1 VEHEVLM
8 AANMVPEQ
16 VAWAVEMLDVA
27 PDDRLLEIGCG
38 AGHAVS
44 LICARLDTGAITA
57 IDRSALMINL
67 ARQRNHDHVVAGKAR
82 LEAVALEEAVF
93 GEAQF
98 TKVFAFNVNVFER
111 RPAHALDVI
120 RSLLLPSG
128 GLYLFFQPPRAD
140 KTPRI
145 AERVAA
151 QLQLNRF
158 VVSKVETADLQ
169 PAPAVCLLAHP
180 SQ

>member
-1 VEHEVLM
+1 M
-8 AANMVPEQ
+8 ATNTVPER
-16 VAWAVEMLDVA
+16 VAWAVELLDVA

-38 AGHAVS
+38 AGQAVS
-44 LICARLDTGAITA
+44 LICAQLDTGVITA
-57 IDRSALMINL
+57 IDRSALMIAL
-67 ARQRNHDHVVAGKAR
+67 ALQRNHGHIVAGKAR
-82 LEAVALEEAVF
+82 LEAVALEEAKF
-93 GEAQF
+93 GDARF

-120 RSLLLPSG
+120 RGLLLPSG
-128 GLYLFFQPPRAD
+128 GLYRFFQPPRTD

-145 AERVAA
+145 TARVAA

-169 PAPAVCLLAHP
+169 PAPAVCLLAYP

>member
-1 VEHEVLM
+1 M
-8 AANMVPEQ
+8 AANTVPER

-44 LICARLDTGAITA
+44 LICTRLDTGAITA

-67 ARQRNHDHVVAGKAR
+67 AQQRNHHHVVSGKAR
-82 LEAVALEEAVF
+82 LEAVALEEVVF
-93 GEAQF
+93 DDAQF

-140 KTPRI
+140 KTLRI
-145 AERVAA
+145 AERVVAH
-151 QLQLNRF
+151 LQLNRF
-158 VVSKVETADLQ
+158 VVSKVETANLQ
-169 PAPAVCLLAHP
+169 PAPAVCLLAYP

>member
-1 VEHEVLM
+1 MLVVSHTCSYSFAVCAL
-8 AANMVPEQ
+8 AA
-16 VAWAVEMLDVA
+16 
-27 PDDRLLEIGCG
+27 
-38 AGHAVS
+38 
-44 LICARLDTGAITA
+44 
-57 IDRSALMINL
+57 
-67 ARQRNHDHVVAGKAR
+67 
-82 LEAVALEEAVF
+82 
-93 GEAQF
+93 
-98 TKVFAFNVNVFER
+98 
-111 RPAHALDVI
+111 RPAAT
-120 RSLLLPSG
+120 
-128 GLYLFFQPPRAD
+128 AD

>member
-1 VEHEVLM
+1 M
-8 AANMVPEQ
+8 AANTVPER

-44 LICARLDTGAITA
+44 LICARLDTGSITA
-57 IDRSALMINL
+57 IDRSRLMINL
-67 ARQRNHDHVVAGKAR
+67 ALQRNHHGVVAGKAR

-93 GEAQF
+93 GDAQF

>member
-1 VEHEVLM
+1 M
-8 AANMVPEQ
+8 AANTVPER
-16 VAWAVEMLDVA
+16 VAWAVEMLDIA

-38 AGHAVS
+38 AGQAVS
-44 LICARLDTGAITA
+44 LICA
-57 IDRSALMINL
+57 
-67 ARQRNHDHVVAGKAR
+67 Q
-82 LEAVALEEAVF
+82 
-93 GEAQF
+93 
-98 TKVFAFNVNVFER
+98 NVNVFER
-111 RPAHALDVI
+111 RPAQALGVV

-151 QLQLNRF
+151 RLQLNRF
-158 VVSKVETADLQ
+158 VVSKVETADFQ

>member
-8 AANMVPEQ
+8 AANTVPER
-16 VAWAVEMLDVA
+16 VAWAVGMLNVA

-67 ARQRNHDHVVAGKAR
+67 ARQRNHHYVVAGKAR
-82 LEAVALEEAVF
+82 LETVALEDVVF
-93 GEAQF
+93 GDARF
-98 TKVFAFNVNVFER
+98 TKTFTFNVNVFER

-120 RSLLLPSG
+120 RGLLLPSG